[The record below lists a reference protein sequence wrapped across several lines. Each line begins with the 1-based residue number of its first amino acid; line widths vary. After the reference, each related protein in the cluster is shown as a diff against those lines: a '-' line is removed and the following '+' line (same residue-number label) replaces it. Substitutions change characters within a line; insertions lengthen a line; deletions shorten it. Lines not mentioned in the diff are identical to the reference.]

1 MTAASVLTV
10 HPVPGSGTEDVV
22 LGRAGADAGMVLT
35 GTEDGAIWRMSP
47 DGARFERVASTG
59 GRPLGLELDVDDRL
73 LVCDARRGLLR
84 VDTRTGGVEPV
95 LAEVDG
101 QPLTFCNNAAVD
113 ADGTVYFTD
122 SSRRFGIEA
131 WKEEMVQDT
140 ATGRLI
146 RLDSDG
152 GVTTLLDGLRFA
164 NGVALV
170 DAGERGR
177 FVAVAET
184 AARTVVRRWLSG
196 PRAGEQDLLVADLP
210 GYPDNLSTGTDG
222 LVWVALASPTDP
234 LVGRL
239 QRAPLTLRRLATRFP
254 DALQPKPGR
263 TVRVQAYDGGGALV
277 HDLDL
282 HPAGDGP
289 GFHMVT
295 GVREHEGRVWLG
307 SLHEAAVAVVDLT

>member
-1 MTAASVLTV
+1 MATLTV
-10 HPVPGSGTEDVV
+10 HPVPGYGTEDVV
-22 LGRAGADAGMVLT
+22 VGRAGADAGMVLT

-47 DGARFERVASTG
+47 DGARFERVATTG

-84 VDTRTGGVEPV
+84 VDTRTGGVEAV

-113 ADGTVYFTD
+113 ADGTVFFTD
-122 SSRRFGIEA
+122 SSTRFGIEA

-140 ATGRLI
+140 ATGRLL
-146 RLDSDG
+146 RLDPDG

-184 AARTVVRRWLSG
+184 AAGTVVRRWLSG
-196 PRAGEQDLLVADLP
+196 PREGERDLLVADLP
-210 GYPDNLSTGTDG
+210 GYPDNLSTGADG
-222 LVWVALASPTDP
+222 LVWVALPSPADP
-234 LVGRL
+234 VVGRL
-239 QRAPLTLRRLATRFP
+239 QRSPHAVRRAATRIP
-254 DALQPKPGR
+254 EALQPKPR
-263 TVRVQAYDGGGALV
+263 RSVRVQAYDPDGRLV

-282 HPAGDGP
+282 RPRPGGP